1 MANSNPDDN
10 DILRAIWD
18 SCDGSQENQCA
29 TEEALGLVM
38 SKIDRKRRR
47 RRGVS
52 AAFACMCVCLAVFAG
67 FGLYTGTRD
76 DGAVRMVQC
85 YVPRGEMKTVLLSDG
100 TAVTL
105 NSGSL
110 LSYPETFKGDTRNVY
125 LVGEGTFEVAHDKKH
140 PFIVSSQDFDVKV
153 LGTVFNLSSY
163 AEAASSS
170 VVLVEGSVAIR
181 QGSQETLLAVNQKAE
196 YSRNAGHLRICGV
209 NASDYLSWNKG
220 GIILMHADINE
231 IIRIL
236 ENRYDVDVFCNL
248 SPHYKDACIT
258 AKFDDAVPVEEF
270 LGVLEKLIPGMRYK
284 AEGRNIR
291 LY

>member
-1 MANSNPDDN
+1 MDSNLTDN

-18 SCDGSQENQCA
+18 SCDSPQDGQCA

-38 SKIDRKRRR
+38 AKIDRKRRR
-47 RRGVS
+47 RRGFFATVS
-52 AAFACMCVCLAVFAG
+52 CISLCLAVLAG
-67 FGLYTGTRD
+67 FGLYTVTRD

-85 YVPRGEMKTVLLSDG
+85 YVPNGQMKTILLSDG
-100 TAVTL
+100 TEVTL
-105 NSGSL
+105 NSGTL
-110 LSYPETFKGDTRNVY
+110 LSYPESFRGNSRNVY
-125 LVGEGTFEVAHDKKH
+125 IVGEGTFKVAHDKKH

-163 AEAASSS
+163 AEASSSS

-196 YSRNAGHLRICGV
+196 YSRDGGRLRISGV
-209 NASDYLSWNKG
+209 NVSDYLNWNKG
-220 GIILMHADINE
+220 GITLMQADISE
-231 IIRIL
+231 IMRIL
-236 ENRYDVDVFCNL
+236 ENRYDTDVFCNL

-258 AKFDDAVPVEEF
+258 AKFDGAVPVEEF

-284 AEGRNIR
+284 VEGRNIW

>member
-1 MANSNPDDN
+1 MTDPNLTDN
-10 DILRAIWD
+10 DILRTIWD
-18 SCDGSQENQCA
+18 SCDSVQEDECA

-38 SKIDRKRRR
+38 AKIDRRRRR
-47 RRGVS
+47 RRGFFASVS
-52 AAFACMCVCLAVFAG
+52 CMGLCLAAFSL
-67 FGLYTGTRD
+67 FGLYTATRD
-76 DGAVRMVQC
+76 EGAVRMVQC
-85 YVPRGEMKTVLLSDG
+85 YVPRGQMKTVLLSDG

-110 LSYPETFKGDTRNVY
+110 LSYPETFRGDTRNVY
-125 LVGEGTFEVAHDKKH
+125 LTGEATFEVAHDKNH

-163 AEAASSS
+163 AEAESSS

-196 YSRNAGHLRICGV
+196 YSRNGGRLRVSGV
-209 NASDYLSWNKG
+209 NVSDYLNWNKG
-220 GIILMHADINE
+220 GITLMHADINE

-248 SPHYKDACIT
+248 SPHYRDACIT
-258 AKFDDAVPVEEF
+258 ARFDDAVPVEEF
-270 LGVLEKLIPGMRYK
+270 LGVLEKLIPGMQYK